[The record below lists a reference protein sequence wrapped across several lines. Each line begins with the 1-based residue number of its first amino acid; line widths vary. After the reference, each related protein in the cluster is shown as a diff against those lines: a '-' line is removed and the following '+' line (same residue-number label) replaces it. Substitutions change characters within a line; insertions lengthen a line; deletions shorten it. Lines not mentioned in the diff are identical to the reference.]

1 MWKSKEDT
9 KVEELLSRYR
19 PTEPRTD
26 LWDQISTFPHSQI
39 YKSERAWPWAVAA
52 AALLAISVGLHAA
65 VAPPPDPV
73 PLVDGA
79 RVQAIVDDL
88 GGSPEVRVMAESI
101 AQREAMLDRERLAL
115 VSAPDPE
122 RR

>member
-1 MWKSKEDT
+1 MQDREI
-9 KVEELLSRYR
+9 ENLLRRYR
-19 PTEPRTD
+19 PAEPSD
-26 LWDQISTFPHSQI
+26 ALFDQITKSPDHQITKST
-39 YKSERAWPWAVAA
+39 WPWAVAA
-52 AALLAISVGLHAA
+52 AALLAITVGLHAA
-65 VAPPPDPV
+65 VVPAPEPL

-101 AQREAMLDRERLAL
+101 ARREAMLERERLAL